1 MQVIATSDKGCR
13 DTSIHFLSV
22 NFNPE
27 VDFTTESVCVNDSA
41 FFENTSLYSGGNS
54 SKWLWDFG
62 DGNISDKK
70 EPFHLYTKPGYYK
83 VTLTG
88 ISTDGCSDTLV
99 RDSAIH
105 VIPGPVANFIMDSYE
120 VNSNRVTASFKN
132 LSVGATEL
140 YWTFGNG
147 NFSTTISPVEIFND
161 TGKYTISL
169 SAFNEFHCF
178 NRYDLTIHLLPEND
192 FYIPNA
198 FTPNEDPLNQEFKIS
213 GNYFYTE
220 FEMFVYNRWGEL
232 VFYSNNPD
240 FGWKG
245 NYKDRPAPD
254 GVYTYQVRLTSTDR
268 KIFVYKGTVHLL
280 R

>member
-1 MQVIATSDKGCR
+1 
-13 DTSIHFLSV
+13 
-22 NFNPE
+22 
-27 VDFTTESVCVNDSA
+27 
-41 FFENTSLYSGGNS
+41 
-54 SKWLWDFG
+54 WLWDFG